1 MRIQVH
7 GLPAAVIA
15 SLLLSG
21 CINMSTSPS
30 QITGSPGPGLNY
42 EEYTC
47 ARLADELGAL
57 ARREVPLA
65 AAQER
70 RVKASGVQALIIGV
84 GQGDGAEASEL
95 AKVRGEKEAIR
106 KAMYAKQCGA

>member
-1 MRIQVH
+1 MRVQFH
-7 GLPAAVIA
+7 GLPVAVIA

-21 CINMSTSPS
+21 CINMSTPTS
-30 QITGSPGPGLNY
+30 QITGSPGPERKY

-47 ARLADELGAL
+47 AALADELGAL
-57 ARREVPLA
+57 ARREVQLA

-70 RVKASGVQALIIGV
+70 RVKSSNVQALILGV
-84 GQGDGAEASEL
+84 GQGDGVEATEL
-95 AKVRGEKEAIR
+95 AKVRGEKESVR